1 MSKRTAH
8 EHLILGPRCTPQHFI
23 DYVAWE
29 LSLDRLR
36 AKRCARKKIRQS
48 TSHASRAR
56 VFSIY
61 ERGVLRH
68 PGSLLLWRAYLDFA
82 ARVKATK
89 RWRKIVTRA
98 LRLHPT
104 DIALWR
110 LAGRR
115 AVADGDMEGAR
126 GLLMRGCRFCSDRED
141 LWVEYARVEMEWL
154 AKMDKKQKSGG
165 KGGAKKGHEGSLAA
179 HAVQEGDVM
188 MFDEDEDEDEFGDD
202 GDVILPDPLDDVR
215 DPEAKE
221 ARKILEEE
229 ALKKLEKSPALEG
242 AIPKAVFD
250 VARKQRFWGPTAAET
265 FFDMFV
271 EFTGVYAQPA
281 IMQHVL
287 DAMVESFP
295 THSSTCSC
303 LVRQPLVGVHVTT
316 AEFPRALREVLAR
329 IKTQMDTTDDKSALA
344 AKTAAWVDPLLAG
357 EDLDAGL
364 RTVLE
369 HTRRKLENP

>member
-1 MSKRTAH
+1 M
-8 EHLILGPRCTPQHFI
+8 
-23 DYVAWE
+23 
-29 LSLDRLR
+29 
-36 AKRCARKKIRQS
+36 
-48 TSHASRAR
+48 
-56 VFSIY
+56 
-61 ERGVLRH
+61 LRH
-68 PGSLLLWRAYLDFA
+68 PGSLILWRAYLDFA

-104 DIALWR
+104 DVALWR

-115 AVADGDMEGAR
+115 AVTDGDMEGAR
-126 GLLMRGCRFCSDRED
+126 GLLMRGCRFCNDRED

-154 AKMDKKQKSGG
+154 AKMDKKHKSGD

-188 MFDEDEDEDEFGDD
+188 MFDEDEDEDEFGDGGD

-221 ARKILEEE
+221 ARKVLEEE

-242 AIPKAVFD
+242 AIPKAIFD
-250 VARKQRFWGPTAAET
+250 IARKQRFWGPSAAET
-265 FFDMFV
+265 FFDLFA
-271 EFTGVYAQPA
+271 EFTAVSAQLT
-281 IMQHVL
+281 IIQHVL
-287 DAMVESFP
+287 DTMVESYP
-295 THSSTCSC
+295 RHPSTGSC
-303 LVRQPLVGVHVTT
+303 LIRQPLVGVHVTT

-329 IKTQMDTTDDKSALA
+329 LRTQMETIDDKGALA
-344 AKTAAWVDPLLAG
+344 AKTTAWIDPLLAS

-369 HTRRKLENP
+369 HTKRKLENP